1 MAEKPNETPDAKP
14 TKRAVLKREDAI
26 VLPEGTTLE
35 SLKELD
41 EAKLRKLLS
50 ARLKEVWTV
59 VAVAE
64 GNLRQAI
71 EAHAGKSGTPD
82 AKPGDYKA
90 PPLRGFLGGETLIRP
105 PEPKVERQALAETGV
120 LAGLAAD

>member
-1 MAEKPNETPDAKP
+1 MTEKAPETPDAKP
-14 TKRAVLKREDAI
+14 TKRVVLKRENAI
-26 VLPEGTTLE
+26 VLPEGTTVE

-41 EAKLRKLLS
+41 EPKLRKLL
-50 ARLKEVWTV
+50 AAGLNEVWTV
-59 VAVAE
+59 AAVTE
-64 GNLRQAI
+64 GSLRQAI

-105 PEPKVERQALAETGV
+105 PEPKVERQSLAETGV
-120 LAGLAAD
+120 LAGLTAD